1 MAKTR
6 EVYICSACGAQ
17 TLPDICQEFPRVQ
30 AGTTDK
36 AYAAIKDP
44 QEAGAYLRA
53 KGAEWLKKNAADI
66 NDRAVQEYLLTAVNL
81 GGLGTL
87 IASMASLISYKQ
99 LALVLPRAKGRYIA
113 MFTAWNA
120 AFLAALLVLH
130 MVLGG

>member
-1 MAKTR
+1 MGRIEAVDTFIAGMVNGH
-6 EVYICSACGAQ
+6 ELAVAVGASQ
-17 TLPDICQEFPRVQ
+17 VLSNVP
-30 AGTTDK
+30 
-36 AYAAIKDP
+36 AAILLS
-44 QEAGAYLRA
+44 GFT
-53 KGAEWLKKNAADI
+53 ADWPALI
-66 NDRAVQEYLLTAVNL
+66 VGTNL

-130 MVLGG
+130 TVLGG